1 MIKPLSAIALLF
13 LLGISG
19 CQSPGRPGEVS
30 QISDGD
36 TLTVQQD
43 GTAIKIRLA
52 CIDAPELGQK
62 PWGERARG
70 VLGVMAPVGSEVT
83 VESFERD
90 RYGRTV
96 ATVWRE
102 GQSVNLEMVRR
113 GWAMVYRQHLRNCD
127 ASAYFAAETAA
138 RRDRI
143 GYWQA
148 GRNPQ
153 PPWEWRRRQR

>member
-1 MIKPLSAIALLF
+1 MLKPLSAIGLL
-13 LLGISG
+13 LLLAASS
-19 CQSPGRPGEVS
+19 CQTPGRSAEVS
-30 QISDGD
+30 QVSDGD

-43 GTAIKIRLA
+43 GESIKIRLA
-52 CIDAPELGQK
+52 CIDAPEMGQT
-62 PWGERARG
+62 PWGDRSRG
-70 VLGVMAPVGSEVT
+70 VLSVLAPVGSEVT
-83 VESFERD
+83 VEPFERD

-102 GQSVNLEMVRR
+102 GRSVNLEMVRR

-138 RRDRI
+138 RRDRS